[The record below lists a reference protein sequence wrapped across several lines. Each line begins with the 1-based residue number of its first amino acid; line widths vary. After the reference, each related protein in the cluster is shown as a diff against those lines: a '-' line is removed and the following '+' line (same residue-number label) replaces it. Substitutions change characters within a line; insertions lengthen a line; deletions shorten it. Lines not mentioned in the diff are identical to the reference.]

1 MKYPCAHHAVK
12 LLSTAIKIIL
22 IASLIS
28 FIKTLLVYQGAKDH
42 KMPETL
48 IVTINIVLLILSII
62 VIIIE
67 LYAYFIG
74 SKDQS
79 NFLKAFILYIIRAII
94 VIVTYFIVK
103 PEILIFFTIASA
115 ILDIVIV
122 AIMLNAVIA
131 LADIEM
137 KDKGKQLKGFI
148 IVFSAI
154 LIIIQLFV
162 FKVSSSSTLKEMLI
176 VAIIAAIISL
186 IINVLELNYLQNARD
201 MLYNMKKV
209 EVENE
214 FDNNY

>member
-12 LLSTAIKIIL
+12 LLSTAIIIIL

-42 KMPETL
+42 MMPETL
-48 IVTINIVLLILSII
+48 IVTINIVLMILSII

-94 VIVTYFIVK
+94 VIATYFIVK

-122 AIMLNAVIA
+122 ATMLNAVIA

>member
-12 LLSTAIKIIL
+12 LLSTAIIIIL

-42 KMPETL
+42 MMPETL
-48 IVTINIVLLILSII
+48 IVTINIVLMILSII

-79 NFLKAFILYIIRAII
+79 NFLKAFILYIIRTII

-122 AIMLNAVIA
+122 ATMLNAVIA